1 MAIDEELQVLDHK
14 VKQLKLDYEQYFLG
28 SRPREPAQLRHEVQK
43 LFTIYS
49 NLAIPNTAA
58 RFKFNSLCARFFA
71 LRRQWDETVR
81 KIEEGTYARHVFKAD
96 LHARERSER
105 KKAGLPGA
113 AAPPAT
119 AAAAPGPADL
129 FEAYR
134 AACAQC
140 GQDLGAMTRERL
152 EGVLRKQAEDLRRRF
167 QCDEVRFR
175 VAVEDG
181 RVRLKAMPVGGARRP
196 AS

>member
-1 MAIDEELQVLDHK
+1 MAIDDELQVLDHK
-14 VKQLKLDYEQYFLG
+14 VKQLKLDYEKYFLG

-49 NLAIPNTAA
+49 NLAISNTAA

-71 LRRQWDETVR
+71 LRRQWDETLR
-81 KIEEGTYARHVFKAD
+81 KIEDGTYARHVFKAD
-96 LHARERSER
+96 LHDRERAGRR
-105 KKAGLPGA
+105 K
-113 AAPPAT
+113 AAPVSAPT
-119 AAAAPGPADL
+119 AQGEASRPGDL

-134 AACAQC
+134 EACAQC
-140 GQDLGAMTRERL
+140 GQDPGAMTRERL
-152 EGVLRKQAEDLRRRF
+152 EGVLQKQGEDLRKRF

-181 RVRLKAMPVGGARRP
+181 RVRLKAMPVGGANR
-196 AS
+196 SGS

>member
-71 LRRQWDETVR
+71 LRRQWDETLR
-81 KIEEGTYARHVFKAD
+81 KIEEGTYTRHIFKAD
-96 LHARERSER
+96 LHARERAARRGDAPAS
-105 KKAGLPGA
+105 
-113 AAPPAT
+113 AAPAPT
-119 AAAAPGPADL
+119 PGAAAAPGDL

-134 AACAQC
+134 DACSQC
-140 GQDLGAMTRERL
+140 GQELGTMTRERL
-152 EGVLRKQAEDLRRRF
+152 EGVLRKQTEDLRKRF

-181 RVRLKAMPVGGARRP
+181 RVRLKATPVGGGRRP